1 MAVGFSAAI
10 TLKPFLRYHHP
21 HFPKPIPATLPFSP
35 LRISH
40 HTTFLK
46 TQKLSPFTVSVLTQD
61 PKKSTHMEI
70 EEQEQPSPSPPQVLS
85 PKLAEKLARKESERF
100 TYLVAAV
107 ISSFGVT
114 SMAVLAVYYR
124 FAWQMEVKFD
134 PFSYSSCQGFKKGCM
149 FHVIPML
156 QKITDKRDKCDSVA
170 VFFTIVVCVSLTL
183 LSCMI
188 GDLHVKIIWL

>member
-1 MAVGFSAAI
+1 MAVGLSAAI
-10 TLKPFLRYHHP
+10 TLKPFLRYNHT

-46 TQKLSPFTVSVLTQD
+46 TQKLSPFTLSVLTQD

-70 EEQEQPSPSPPQVLS
+70 EDQEQPSPSPPQVLS

-107 ISSFGVT
+107 MSSFGVT

-124 FAWQMEVKFD
+124 FAWQMEGLGITVFGMA
-134 PFSYSSCQGFKKGCM
+134 YM
-149 FHVIPML
+149 FVHDGLVHKRFPVGPIANVPYFRRVASAHQVIIIIIR
-156 QKITDKRDKCDSVA
+156 ITLCTKNHS
-170 VFFTIVVCVSLTL
+170 FL
-183 LSCMI
+183 LS
-188 GDLHVKIIWL
+188 